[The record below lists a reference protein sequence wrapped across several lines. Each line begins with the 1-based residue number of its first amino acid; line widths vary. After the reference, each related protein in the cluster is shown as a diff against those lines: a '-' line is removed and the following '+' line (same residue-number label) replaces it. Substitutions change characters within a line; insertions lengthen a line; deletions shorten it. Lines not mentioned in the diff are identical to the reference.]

1 MLKVSRDLGKTSVH
15 PVSGQ
20 PKQVN
25 VAEQQHPRE
34 NRTLPAESPEDPVV
48 KRRGSCM
55 IEPGFLGGRGVCLL

>member
-1 MLKVSRDLGKTSVH
+1 MLKVSRDLGKTSAH

-34 NRTLPAESPEDPVV
+34 NRTLPAESPEI
-48 KRRGSCM
+48 R
-55 IEPGFLGGRGVCLL
+55 L